1 MSSTAP
7 LKKGFVRAKLGNI
20 HFYSCYAPPSL
31 TFDEFTDFL
40 DRLVKDAKE
49 HFPVAIAGDFNA
61 WAVDWGSKETN
72 PRGRALLEAMSCLDV
87 VLLNSG
93 IKPTYSRGEK
103 NSIVD
108 LTFVGG
114 NLGRRNSSWKVTGVY
129 NHSDYRLIFWE
140 VSSDRESTGPA
151 PKKTKT
157 LDWKTSMF
165 DSELFRAALDDG
177 PIGEGSAM
185 QKKEDVMRRVV
196 KACDATMPRK
206 RSNRLPPMYWWND
219 TVTSLR

>member
-1 MSSTAP
+1 M
-7 LKKGFVRAKLGNI
+7 GFVRAKLGNI

-49 HFPVAIAGDFNA
+49 HFPVAIAGDFNV

-93 IKPTYSRGEK
+93 VKPTYTRGEK
-103 NSIVD
+103 SSIVD

-114 NLGRRNSSWKVTGVY
+114 SLGRGNSSWRVTDVY
-129 NHSDYRLIFWE
+129 NHSDHRLIFWE
-140 VSSDRESTGPA
+140 VSSDRKSTGPA
-151 PKKTKT
+151 LKKMNT
-157 LDWKTSMF
+157 LGWRTSMF
-165 DSELFRAALDDG
+165 DPELFRAALDDG
-177 PIGEGSAM
+177 LIGEGSAM
-185 QKKEDVMRRVV
+185 QKAENVMRRVV
-196 KACDATMPRK
+196 KACDVTMPRK
-206 RSNRLPPMYWWND
+206 RSTNRLPPMY
-219 TVTSLR
+219 